1 MFVGHFAVAL
11 AAKKAKP
18 RLSLPLLFAA
28 VQFLDILWPVF
39 ILLGVEHARVTPG
52 FAAASPLDL
61 YDFPIS
67 HSLVTSLGWS
77 LLFAAPFLIKRRLR
91 EGVVLAACV
100 FSHFILDFA
109 SHTADMPLFPGGHA
123 KFGLGLWNNLIATI
137 VVEGALFVAGIVI
150 YLRATR
156 ATGRAGTIGF
166 AVLMIVL
173 AAGWLGGAIAPP
185 PPDIKAVAATILATI
200 PVVLGAAWLIDR
212 RRPPRTGPKDP
223 VAA

>member
-11 AAKKAKP
+11 AAKKVTP

-28 VQFLDILWPVF
+28 AQLLDLLWPVF

-77 LLFAAPFLIKRRLR
+77 VLFASPLFIKRRVY
-91 EGVVLAACV
+91 EGAVLAACV
-100 FSHFILDFA
+100 FSHFILDFV
-109 SHTADMPLFPGGHA
+109 SHTPDMPLYPGGHA
-123 KFGLGLWNNLIATI
+123 KFGLGLWNSLAATVAI
-137 VVEGALFVAGIVI
+137 EGALFVVGIVI

-156 ATGRAGTIGF
+156 ATSRAGSVGF
-166 AVLMIVL
+166 AVLMGVL
-173 AAGWLGGAIAPP
+173 AASWLSGALAPP
-185 PPDIKAVAATILATI
+185 PPNIKAVAATIVVVI
-200 PVVLGAAWLIDR
+200 PVILGAAWLIDR
-212 RRPPRTGPKDP
+212 RRPPRTS
-223 VAA
+223 A

>member
-11 AAKKAKP
+11 AAKRATP

-77 LLFAAPFLIKRRLR
+77 LLFASPFLITRRPR
-91 EGVVLAACV
+91 EAAVLAACV
-100 FSHFILDFA
+100 FSHYVLDFA
-109 SHTADMPLFPGGHA
+109 SHTPDMPLYPGGQA
-123 KFGLGLWNNLIATI
+123 KFGLGLWNHLGATI
-137 VVEGALFVAGIVI
+137 VIEGALFVAGIAI

-173 AAGWLGGAIAPP
+173 AAGWLSGALGPP
-185 PPDIKAVAATILATI
+185 PPDIKAVAALIIVFI
-200 PVVLGAAWLIDR
+200 PLFMGAAWFIDR
-212 RRPPRTGPKDP
+212 QRPSRFESAPAR
-223 VAA
+223 A

>member
-11 AAKKAKP
+11 AAKRVTP
-18 RLSLPLLFAA
+18 RLPLPLLFAA
-28 VQFLDILWPVF
+28 VQFLDLLWPVF

-77 LLFAAPFLIKRRLR
+77 VLFAAPLFIKRRLR
-91 EGVVLAACV
+91 EAAVLAACV

-109 SHTADMPLFPGGHA
+109 SHTPDMPLYPGGHA
-123 KFGLGLWNNLIATI
+123 KFGLGMWNSLGATI
-137 VVEGALFVAGIVI
+137 AIEGALFVAGIVI

-166 AVLMIVL
+166 AVLMVVL
-173 AAGWLGGAIAPP
+173 AASWLSGALAPP
-185 PPDIKAVAATILATI
+185 P
-200 PVVLGAAWLIDR
+200 R
-212 RRPPRTGPKDP
+212 HPP
-223 VAA
+223 

>member
-11 AAKKAKP
+11 AAKRVTP
-18 RLSLPLLFAA
+18 RLPLPLLFAA
-28 VQFLDILWPVF
+28 VQFLDLLWPVF

-77 LLFAAPFLIKRRLR
+77 VLFASPLLIKRRFR
-91 EGVVLAACV
+91 EAAVLAACV

-109 SHTADMPLFPGGHA
+109 SHTPDMPLYPGGHA
-123 KFGLGLWNNLIATI
+123 KFGLGMWNSLAATI
-137 VVEGALFVAGIVI
+137 AIEGALFVAGIVI

-166 AVLMIVL
+166 AVLMVVL
-173 AAGWLGGAIAPP
+173 AASWLSGALAPP
-185 PPDIKAVAATILATI
+185 PPDIKAVALTIVVAI
-200 PVVLGAAWLIDR
+200 PLIMGAAWLIDR
-212 RRPPRTGPKDP
+212 RRVPRAT
-223 VAA
+223 A